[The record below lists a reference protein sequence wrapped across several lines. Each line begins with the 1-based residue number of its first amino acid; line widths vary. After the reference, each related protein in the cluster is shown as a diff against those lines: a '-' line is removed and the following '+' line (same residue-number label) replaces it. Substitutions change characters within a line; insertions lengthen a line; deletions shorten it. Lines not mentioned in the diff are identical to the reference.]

1 MLKES
6 LQKKPNVQLMDLS
19 KLVPNAE
26 NPKKPLGKKYKKG
39 LEKVCQ
45 LLDLQVLF
53 LFLQIRTERILFLM
67 ATQDTKS

>member
-26 NPKKPLGKKYKKG
+26 NPKKPLGKKQLQQQNANANNQWQRKK
-39 LEKVCQ
+39 KHQPKAVCSP
-45 LLDLQVLF
+45 
-53 LFLQIRTERILFLM
+53 
-67 ATQDTKS
+67 A